1 MHQPASTL
9 HDGAPAGT
17 APVAQSDLHSAAA
30 DPSTAPATLA
40 ALANREDPRIRA
52 ALARNPNTPE
62 PVLMRLWTGEP
73 LALLENPLLE
83 YRLLMNGEPLCSWL
97 PLQVQVALY
106 GALIESDPAGIESV
120 LPLERRKEW
129 VFPLVN
135 MYSSR
140 GASHSRK
147 PQRNQNSRNR
157 KFCERAFA
165 SMAREPDAM
174 LRRSFALQ
182 IPEPC
187 LAAFAHDL
195 CDKVRGALVSRL
207 MRWGYAHRDQFD
219 RVCDLLAADP
229 CDQIRWQLASVSR
242 LTPAAFHRLAQD
254 PHPRVRQNLADSLQT
269 HPNIDV
275 GSWILL
281 AASGTRAAEHV
292 AANTS
297 APECVRTR
305 LASHRRGRVRRAAL
319 AHLPVAIVAQ
329 TPEFCAIWKR
339 LLAAQP
345 GRAAEM
351 KAIAGNRS
359 MPRILVREM
368 LDAVHDP
375 EISRIAALN
384 PNLLDTDRIALLQSP
399 DPQTQLA
406 AADPVLMQ
414 PHSRVVAAACAHANP
429 AVRTIAARIPGSP
442 GSIARKKLV
451 KDPDPDVRKAVYRYL
466 RSERIRVRSG
476 SGITSLLAHL
486 ANDPL
491 PEIRALAAA
500 DPRLHDDVLQQ
511 LALDPSPEVRLVVF
525 ETQAERAPVKRALAE
540 EPDGRVR
547 AAAAWFVMDH
557 QQWSRQPGTPGALI
571 RPDMTIARDPSPLV
585 RSTVADHSNASPEAL
600 GMLVEDD
607 DPSVLDA
614 LCERNFPVGR
624 GAFHRWLRTLPFHRQ
639 RSLNATAASANPF
652 KRAVAAR
659 YALSGKRRRA
669 QLAQDP
675 CWYVRLMVA
684 MNPLCCEAI
693 LAGML
698 ADPHPRVRS
707 CAASRIGALAEER
720 EFKPASAAR

>member
-1 MHQPASTL
+1 MPAE
-9 HDGAPAGT
+9 GAPAGP
-17 APVAQSDLHSAAA
+17 APITGPDSHAAAA
-30 DPSTAPATLA
+30 DPSTPPPTLA
-40 ALANREDPRIRA
+40 ALANRKDPLIRA
-52 ALARNPNTPE
+52 ALARNPNTPD
-62 PVLMRLWTGEP
+62 PVLMRLWMADP

-83 YRLLMNGEPLCSWL
+83 YRLLMNGQPLYDWL
-97 PLQVQVALY
+97 PLKLQVALY
-106 GALIESDPAGIESV
+106 GALIETNPAVIESL
-120 LPLERRKEW
+120 LPIERRKEW
-129 VFPLVN
+129 AFPLVN
-135 MYSSR
+135 MYISR
-140 GASHSRK
+140 GLSPSQK
-147 PQRNQNSRNR
+147 LQRNQSSRNR

-165 SMAREPDAM
+165 SMAREPDAT
-174 LRRSFALQ
+174 LRRSFAQ
-182 IPEPC
+182 QVPEPF
-187 LAAFAHDL
+187 LAAFANDH

-207 MRWGYAHRDQFD
+207 MRWGYAHRDHFD
-219 RVCDLLAADP
+219 RVCELLAVDS
-229 CDQIRWQLASVSR
+229 CDQIRWELASVSR

-269 HPNIDV
+269 HPHIDV

-281 AASGTRAAEHV
+281 AASGARAAEHV
-292 AANTS
+292 ASNTS
-297 APECVRTR
+297 APECVRTQ

-329 TPEFCAIWKR
+329 TSEFCAIWTR

-359 MPRILVREM
+359 MPRALVREM
-368 LDAVHDP
+368 LDAVRDP

-429 AVRTIAARIPGSP
+429 AVRIIAAWIPGSP

-451 KDPDPDVRKAVYRYL
+451 NDPAPEVRKAVFGYL

-476 SGITSLLAHL
+476 SGITSLLACL

-491 PEIRALAAA
+491 PEIRALVAA
-500 DPRLHDDVLQQ
+500 DPRVHDEVLQQ
-511 LALDPSPEVRLVVF
+511 LASDPSPEVRLVVF
-525 ETQAERAPVKRALAE
+525 ETQAARAPVKRALAE
-540 EPDGRVR
+540 EPDDRVR
-547 AAAAWFVMDH
+547 AAAAWFVMNH
-557 QQWSRQPGTPGALI
+557 QQWSRHPGTSGALI
-571 RPDMTIARDPSPLV
+571 RPDMKIARDPSPLV

-600 GMLVEDD
+600 GMLIGDANA
-607 DPSVLDA
+607 SVLDA
-614 LCERNFPVGR
+614 LCARNFPVGR

-639 RSLNATAASANPF
+639 RSLNAVAASANPF

-659 YALSGKRRRA
+659 YSLSGKRRRET
-669 QLAQDP
+669 LAQDP

-693 LAGML
+693 IGSLL

-720 EFKPASAAR
+720 EFKPASTTR

>member
-1 MHQPASTL
+1 MPAERE
-9 HDGAPAGT
+9 PAGP
-17 APVAQSDLHSAAA
+17 APVTGPDPHAAAA
-30 DPSTAPATLA
+30 DPSTPPPTLA
-40 ALANREDPRIRA
+40 ALANRQDPRILA
-52 ALARNPNTPE
+52 ALARNPNTPD
-62 PVLMRLWTGEP
+62 PALMRLWMADP
-73 LALLENPLLE
+73 LALLENPILE
-83 YRLLMNGEPLCSWL
+83 YRLLMNGQPLYDWL
-97 PLQVQVALY
+97 PLKLQLALY
-106 GALIESDPAGIESV
+106 GALIETNPAAIESL
-120 LPLERRKEW
+120 LPFERRKEW
-129 VFPLVN
+129 AFPLVN

-140 GASHSRK
+140 GLSSSQK
-147 PQRNQNSRNR
+147 LQRNQSSRNR

-165 SMAREPDAM
+165 SMAREPDAT

-182 IPEPC
+182 VPEPF
-187 LAAFAHDL
+187 LAAFAHDV
-195 CDKVRGALVSRL
+195 CNKVRGALVSRL

-219 RVCDLLAADP
+219 RVCDLLAVDS
-229 CDQIRWQLASVSR
+229 CDQIRWELAPVSR

-269 HPNIDV
+269 HPHIDV

-281 AASGTRAAEHV
+281 AASGVRAAEHV
-292 AANTS
+292 ASNTS

-345 GRAAEM
+345 RRAAEM

-359 MPRILVREM
+359 MPRMLVREM

-429 AVRTIAARIPGSP
+429 AIRIVAAWIPGSP

-451 KDPDPDVRKAVYRYL
+451 NDPDPKVRKAVFGYL

-476 SGITSLLAHL
+476 SGITSLLARL
-486 ANDPL
+486 ANDPF
-491 PEIRALAAA
+491 PEIRALVAA
-500 DPRLHDDVLQQ
+500 DPRVHDEVLQQ
-511 LALDPSPEVRLVVF
+511 LASDPSPEVRLVVF

-540 EPDGRVR
+540 EPDERVR
-547 AAAAWFVMDH
+547 AAAASFVMDH

-639 RSLNATAASANPF
+639 RSLNAVAASANPF
-652 KRAVAAR
+652 KRAVVAR
-659 YALSGKRRRA
+659 YALSGKRRRE

-693 LAGML
+693 LGSLL
-698 ADPHPRVRS
+698 ADSHPRVRS
-707 CAASRIGALAEER
+707 CASSRIAALAEER
-720 EFKPASAAR
+720 EFKPASNTR

>member
-17 APVAQSDLHSAAA
+17 APVAQSDLQAAAA

-219 RVCDLLAADP
+219 RVCDLLAVDP

-429 AVRTIAARIPGSP
+429 AVRTIAAWIPGSP

-451 KDPDPDVRKAVYRYL
+451 KDPDPEVRKAVYRYL

-511 LALDPSPEVRLVVF
+511 LASDPSPEVRLVVF

-659 YALSGKRRRA
+659 YSLSGKRRRA